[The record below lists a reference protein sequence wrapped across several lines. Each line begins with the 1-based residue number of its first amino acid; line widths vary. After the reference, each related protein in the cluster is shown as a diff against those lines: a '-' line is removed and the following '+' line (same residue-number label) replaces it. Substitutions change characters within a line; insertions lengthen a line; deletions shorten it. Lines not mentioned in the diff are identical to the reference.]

1 MKQFKYEP
9 GAVLTVLEPLPESAD
24 TPRHYLKVGSLVEVL
39 AVHDDE
45 RDNRPSRVVY
55 EVRGTPRYSSDTTII
70 QFIDEREL
78 KDETVST

>member
-1 MKQFKYEP
+1 MKAFKFEP
-9 GAVLTVLEPLPESAD
+9 GAVLTVLEPLPEPAD

-45 RDNRPSRVVY
+45 RDNRPNRVVY
-55 EVRGTPRYSSDTTII
+55 EVRGTPRYSLDTTII